1 VLLLHYLAGQV
12 QCGEKILSRF
22 GDAGFL
28 AEDMEGVSVAFNS
41 AYSEYLQVC
50 RELNPF
56 SHNLQYKLAI
66 HNEDLVEILF
76 AILLKSAADLPGCP
90 TGCAARNKTTS
101 KDAHSVHIGAV
112 VSASSYFKRSFLCLH
127 GKAEEHKQ
135 LSAINKLIGYKGR
148 NGIYDADLAM
158 AKELAK
164 GLGTKISRKKLPKVN
179 VLDCVRKQTLR
190 IDMIQFMP

>member
-1 VLLLHYLAGQV
+1 IKQQV
-12 QCGEKILSRF
+12 KTLIQCTLEPLFPLVATSR
-22 GDAGFL
+22 D
-28 AEDMEGVSVAFNS
+28 
-41 AYSEYLQVC
+41 
-50 RELNPF
+50 
-56 SHNLQYKLAI
+56 
-66 HNEDLVEILF
+66 
-76 AILLKSAADLPGCP
+76 
-90 TGCAARNKTTS
+90 
-101 KDAHSVHIGAV
+101 HS
-112 VSASSYFKRSFLCLH
+112 LCLH